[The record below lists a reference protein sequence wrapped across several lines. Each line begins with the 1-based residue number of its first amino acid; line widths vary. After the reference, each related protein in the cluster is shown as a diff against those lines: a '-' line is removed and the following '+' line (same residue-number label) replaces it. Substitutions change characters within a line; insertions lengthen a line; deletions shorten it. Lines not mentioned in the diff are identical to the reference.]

1 MTFMPKNTVLYM
13 RYSSNNQRQ
22 DSIADQRRNI
32 VNHLSSINIPYENA
46 IELSDEAISGIVTD
60 EEGKK
65 KRVARYVNHGTD
77 DHHLAMTRHLEWV
90 KQYQSGSVVEYKQTL
105 TVRQWL
111 TNWFTKKREDANA
124 FGTVKNSTITRYEA
138 IIAGFLSYTDTA
150 GLSDMPIS
158 KFETD
163 HLKNYPLFRIT
174 QTRFG
179 KKGGVAITKQGA
191 NRDLK
196 FMKCL
201 FKEAFEDGVIPTNIT
216 KGVTGFKLPV
226 EQPQDLLTPE
236 QLLEVLDC
244 MDEQEAR
251 DIIEATA
258 LMGSRPGELGHV
270 KWSDID
276 FVNRMLT
283 IQHEG
288 EGKWSPKTTSSN
300 RVIPIPDDVFA
311 IFRRLRSARSEE
323 PPSEYVFKMS
333 DGRPFNEFPNYAY
346 RRITKALKLAN
357 RRRKAAGAQLLPKV
371 HMRLLRHWFVSQA
384 LNRED
389 DPLSENEMI
398 KLVGHVDCDMARRH
412 YYHPDL
418 KGTTGRK
425 MRSMSLK
432 PKDRGR
438 DQQGIA

>member
-1 MTFMPKNTVLYM
+1 MG
-13 RYSSNNQRQ
+13 
-22 DSIADQRRNI
+22 RRKKAKGGDGYF
-32 VNHLSSINIPYENA
+32 HRKTRKEGGKE
-46 IELSDEAISGIVTD
+46 IEYGNWLTKYYITVTD
-60 EEGKK
+60 EDGKK
-65 KRVARYVNHGTD
+65 KRIARYVNHGTD
-77 DHHLAMTRHLEWV
+77 DYNAAMALHLEWV
-90 KQYQSGSVVEYKQTL
+90 KLYQSGSAVEYEQIL
-105 TVRQWL
+105 TVQQWL
-111 TNWFTKKREDANA
+111 TNWLTKKRDDATA
-124 FGTVKNSTITRYEA
+124 FGTVKKSTIARYEA
-138 IIAGFLSYTDTA
+138 IIAGFLSYTATA
-150 GLSDMPIS
+150 GISDLSIA
-158 KFETD
+158 KFETE
-163 HLKNYPLFRIT
+163 HLKKYPLFRIT

-179 KKGGVAITKQGA
+179 KKGGVPITKQGA

-216 KGVTGFKLPV
+216 KGVAGFKLPV
-226 EQPQDLLTPE
+226 EQPQELLTPE
-236 QLLEVLDC
+236 QLLEVFDC
-244 MDEQEAR
+244 IDEQEAK
-251 DIIEATA
+251 DIAEATA
-258 LMGSRPGELGHV
+258 LMGSRSGELAYL
-270 KWSDID
+270 KWENID
-276 FVNRMLT
+276 FVNHMLT

-288 EGKWSPKTTSSN
+288 EGKWSPKNASSN
-300 RVIPIPDDVFA
+300 RVVPIPDDVFA
-311 IFRRLRSARSEE
+311 ILKRLRSARSGE
-323 PPSEYVFKMS
+323 PPSEYVFKMP

-371 HMRLLRHWFVSQA
+371 HLRLLRHWFVSQA

-398 KLVGHVDCDMARRH
+398 KLVGHVDCDMARKH

-432 PKDRGR
+432 PKNRGC